1 MTQPKPPIRPFE
13 LDPAE
18 SSNLIVE
25 PAPRTSK
32 RSEPTVEILVDQ
44 PTKSSGWRAWL
55 WPILGVGVLG
65 LLALQTWLFVS
76 SLLASSPIVG
86 VLAALFLSLVAIAL
100 LGFFWRELADLQ
112 SMQQR
117 ADIRNEAQRLSKSAL
132 HGEASLLIE
141 EISKPLLRSPGSKE
155 LVTRFDAHYSD
166 SLSDAESLAL
176 FERSVLAP
184 LDKRAYRIAMESSR
198 DIGLLTALS
207 PLGLLD
213 GLLVLWRTT
222 MMLRQIAKLYGLS
235 LGPAATWRLLK
246 TCMRNAVIAGV
257 ADAVSHAALEH
268 VGASI
273 TAMLSARAGQGA
285 GNALLSAR
293 LGLEAIKQSR
303 PLPYLTLAPPR
314 MKQLRDSIFD
324 DGSKPKN

>member
-1 MTQPKPPIRPFE
+1 VKSIKPPIRPFE
-13 LDPAE
+13 LDPADGSTFIAE
-18 SSNLIVE
+18 APPKTTTPEE
-25 PAPRTSK
+25 PIAGTLDGGPRGP
-32 RSEPTVEILVDQ
+32 R
-44 PTKSSGWRAWL
+44 GWRAWI
-55 WPILGVGVLG
+55 WPMFGVGALG

-76 SLLASSPIVG
+76 ALVASSPMIG
-86 VLAALFLSLVAIAL
+86 VLAALFLSLVAISL
-100 LGFFWRELADLQ
+100 LGLVWRELADLQ

-117 ADIRNEAQRLSKSAL
+117 AEIRDEASRLSRSEL
-132 HGEASLLIE
+132 HGGAGPLLE
-141 EISKPLLRSPGSKE
+141 QVSKPLLASPGSAA
-155 LVTRFDAHYSD
+155 LVKRYNAHHSD
-166 SLSDAESLAL
+166 THTDAEALAL
-176 FERSVLAP
+176 FERSVLEP

-207 PLGLLD
+207 PLGMLD

-222 MMLRQIAKLYGLS
+222 LMLRQIARLYGLS
-235 LGPAATWRLLK
+235 LGPTATWRLLR
-246 TCMRNAVIAGV
+246 TCLRNAVIAGV

-303 PLPYLTLAPPR
+303 PLPYMTLDPPR
-314 MKQLRDSIFD
+314 MKQLRDAIFNN
-324 DGSKPKN
+324 GLKTPK